1 MKRIVI
7 TGVGVVTPFGVG
19 LQTFKEGI
27 FAGRNGI
34 KPITRYSDLPV
45 KYAGEVDFDPLQY
58 FDKKD
63 AKRLD
68 RFTQFALVAAREAIE
83 AAQLKD
89 VDPYTVG
96 VVFASGMGGL
106 EYLESQIVNLYTKG
120 QRTVSP
126 FTVPASI
133 INIAAANIAIE
144 HGFHGPA
151 FAPTTAFPTNWRP

>member
-58 FDKKD
+58 FGLLSRRY
-63 AKRLD
+63 RLIC
-68 RFTQFALVAAREAIE
+68 FIE
-83 AAQLKD
+83 ILRSATTSKILAQGCTL
-89 VDPYTVG
+89 
-96 VVFASGMGGL
+96 
-106 EYLESQIVNLYTKG
+106 
-120 QRTVSP
+120 R
-126 FTVPASI
+126 
-133 INIAAANIAIE
+133 
-144 HGFHGPA
+144 
-151 FAPTTAFPTNWRP
+151 